1 MIFSWETKYQ
11 VEKIS
16 ENNNINNTE
25 LTQLKNLFSAKE
37 LQPFNNAHMK
47 HQGKRE
53 LKFSYF
59 D

>member
-16 ENNNINNTE
+16 ENSNINNTE

-47 HQGKRE
+47 HQGKRY
-53 LKFSYF
+53 KN
-59 D
+59 